1 MRPRLRTQ
9 QGTQGGRQRRHL
21 ELVRVWRPQRDP
33 RHQKSPR
40 GRYELGGRIAHG
52 SPAQLQRTSGPL
64 GGDPR
69 HRPGPGP
76 DGQELSARPGSG
88 LARPGRA
95 DRRDRGQVRRRAVG
109 RGAREHEDHRR
120 PAGGPGAED
129 RRAAGGIAL
138 LAITTSYRT
147 RSDAVPLRSFKAK
160 GRPSAIA
167 GVGVYAPEKIISN
180 FDLEK
185 MMDTSD
191 KWITERTG
199 IHRRHIAEPG
209 TTTFEVA
216 TKAARAALDA
226 AGITAKDLD
235 MILVGTSSPD
245 GPFPSVACR
254 VQNELDAPGAV
265 AWDTL
270 AACTSFVYAL
280 SIADAYIATERAD
293 TVLVVGAEVLSRML
307 NYSDRGT
314 AVIFGDGAGA
324 AVVRA
329 APKGA
334 GFLSW
339 CLGSDGRG
347 YAQVTAGNIEKG
359 AYAAKDPAPF
369 IDMVGPDVFKFAV
382 DIFIRQANEVCEKA
396 GVGLDQIDLWVPH
409 QANFRIIDAA
419 ARRIGLPLERV
430 AINIDEYGN
439 TSSASI
445 PLALEEAIR
454 KGRVKKGDHVL
465 LAGFGSGLT
474 WGATLLKW
482 M

>member
-1 MRPRLRTQ
+1 M
-9 QGTQGGRQRRHL
+9 
-21 ELVRVWRPQRDP
+21 
-33 RHQKSPR
+33 
-40 GRYELGGRIAHG
+40 
-52 SPAQLQRTSGPL
+52 
-64 GGDPR
+64 
-69 HRPGPGP
+69 
-76 DGQELSARPGSG
+76 
-88 LARPGRA
+88 
-95 DRRDRGQVRRRAVG
+95 
-109 RGAREHEDHRR
+109 
-120 PAGGPGAED
+120 
-129 RRAAGGIAL
+129 
-138 LAITTSYRT
+138 AITTAYRT
-147 RSDAVPLRSFKAK
+147 RSDALPLRSFKTK

-167 GVGVYAPEKIISN
+167 GVGAFAPEKIITN

-209 TTTFEVA
+209 TATLELA
-216 TKAARAALDA
+216 TKAARSALDA

-245 GPFPSVACR
+245 GPFPSIACR
-254 VQNELDAPGAV
+254 IQDELDAPGAV

-270 AACTSFVYAL
+270 AACTSFMYGL
-280 SIADAYIATERAD
+280 SIADSFIATERAD
-293 TVLVVGAEVLSRML
+293 TVLVVGAEVLSRYL

-324 AVVRA
+324 AVVRT

-347 YAQVTAGNIEKG
+347 YAQVTCGNIEKG
-359 AYAAKDPAPF
+359 AYAAKDPQPY
-369 IDMVGPDVFKFAV
+369 IEMVGPDVFKFAV

-396 GVGLDQIDLWVPH
+396 GVALEDIDLWVPH
-409 QANFRIIDAA
+409 QANYRIIDAA
-419 ARRIGLPLERV
+419 ARRIGLPIDRV

-445 PLALEEAIR
+445 PIALEEAIR
-454 KGRVKKGDHVL
+454 KGRVKSGDNVL

-474 WGATLLKW
+474 WGASLLKW
-482 M
+482 V

>member
-1 MRPRLRTQ
+1 M
-9 QGTQGGRQRRHL
+9 
-21 ELVRVWRPQRDP
+21 
-33 RHQKSPR
+33 
-40 GRYELGGRIAHG
+40 
-52 SPAQLQRTSGPL
+52 
-64 GGDPR
+64 
-69 HRPGPGP
+69 
-76 DGQELSARPGSG
+76 
-88 LARPGRA
+88 
-95 DRRDRGQVRRRAVG
+95 
-109 RGAREHEDHRR
+109 
-120 PAGGPGAED
+120 
-129 RRAAGGIAL
+129 
-138 LAITTSYRT
+138 AITNAYRT
-147 RSDAVPLRSFKAK
+147 RSDAIPLRSFKAK

-167 GVGVYAPEKIISN
+167 GVGVYAPQHVVTN

-185 MMDTSD
+185 LMDTSD

-209 TTTFEVA
+209 TTTLELA
-216 TKAARAALDA
+216 TKAARGALAA
-226 AGITAKDLD
+226 AGITARDLD

-245 GPFPSVACR
+245 GPFPSIACR
-254 VQNELDAPGAV
+254 IQDELDAPGAV

-270 AACTSFVYAL
+270 AACTSFMYGL
-280 SIADAYIATERAD
+280 SIADSFIATERAD

-307 NYSDRGT
+307 DYNNRGT

-324 AVVRA
+324 AVVRT

-359 AYAAKDPAPF
+359 AYAAQDAHPY
-369 IDMVGPDVFKFAV
+369 IEMVGPDVFKFAV

-396 GVGLDQIDLWVPH
+396 GVAMEDIDLWVPH
-409 QANFRIIDAA
+409 QANYRIIDAA
-419 ARRIGLPLERV
+419 ARRIGLPIERV

-454 KGRVKKGDHVL
+454 KGRVKPGDHVL

-482 M
+482 A

>member
-1 MRPRLRTQ
+1 MAVT
-9 QGTQGGRQRRHL
+9 TN
-21 ELVRVWRPQRDP
+21 
-33 RHQKSPR
+33 
-40 GRYELGGRIAHG
+40 Y
-52 SPAQLQRTSGPL
+52 
-64 GGDPR
+64 
-69 HRPGPGP
+69 
-76 DGQELSARPGSG
+76 
-88 LARPGRA
+88 RA
-95 DRRDRGQVRRRAVG
+95 
-109 RGAREHEDHRR
+109 
-120 PAGGPGAED
+120 
-129 RRAAGGIAL
+129 
-138 LAITTSYRT
+138 
-147 RSDAVPLRSFKAK
+147 RSDAVPLRSFKTK

-167 GVGVYAPEKIISN
+167 GIGAHAPEKVLTN

-199 IHRRHIAEPG
+199 IRRRHVAEPG
-209 TTTFEVA
+209 TTTFSLA
-216 TKAARAALDA
+216 TKAARAALESA
-226 AGITAKDLD
+226 RIEPKDLD

-254 VQNELDAPGAV
+254 LQNELDAPGSV

-280 SIADAYIATERAD
+280 SIADSFIATERAD

-307 NYSDRGT
+307 DFTDRGT

-324 AVVRA
+324 AVVRK
-329 APKGA
+329 APEGA

-347 YAQVTAGNIEKG
+347 YAQVTCGNIEKG
-359 AYAAKDPAPF
+359 AYAAKDPMPY

-382 DIFIRQANEVCEKA
+382 DVFIRQAHEVCEAA
-396 GVGLDQIDLWVPH
+396 GVSPDDIDLWVPH

-419 ARRIGLPLERV
+419 ARRIGLPLEKV
-430 AINIDEYGN
+430 AVNIDEYGN

-445 PLALEEAIR
+445 PLALEEAVR
-454 KGRVKKGDHVL
+454 KGRVRSGDHVL

-482 M
+482 A

>member
-1 MRPRLRTQ
+1 M
-9 QGTQGGRQRRHL
+9 
-21 ELVRVWRPQRDP
+21 
-33 RHQKSPR
+33 
-40 GRYELGGRIAHG
+40 
-52 SPAQLQRTSGPL
+52 
-64 GGDPR
+64 
-69 HRPGPGP
+69 
-76 DGQELSARPGSG
+76 
-88 LARPGRA
+88 
-95 DRRDRGQVRRRAVG
+95 
-109 RGAREHEDHRR
+109 
-120 PAGGPGAED
+120 
-129 RRAAGGIAL
+129 
-138 LAITTSYRT
+138 AISTNYRT
-147 RSDAVPLRSFKAK
+147 RSDAVPLKSFATK

-167 GVGVYAPEKIISN
+167 GVGVHAPERVLSN

-185 MMDTSD
+185 MMETSD

-216 TKAARAALDA
+216 TKAARAALEA
-226 AGITAKDLD
+226 AEVSAKDLD

-280 SIADAYIATERAD
+280 SIADSFIATERAD
-293 TVLVVGAEVLSRML
+293 TVLVIGAEVLSRL
-307 NYSDRGT
+307 IDYTNRGT

-324 AVVRA
+324 AVVRP

-347 YAQVTAGNIEKG
+347 YAQVTCGDIEKG
-359 AYAAKDPAPF
+359 AYAAKDPNPY
-369 IDMVGPDVFKFAV
+369 IEMVGPDVFKFAV
-382 DIFIRQANEVCEKA
+382 DIFIRQANEVCAKA
-396 GVGLDQIDLWVPH
+396 GIALDEIDLWVPH

-419 ARRIGLPLERV
+419 ARRIGLPIERV

-445 PLALEEAIR
+445 PLALEEAVR
-454 KGRVKKGDHVL
+454 NGRVKSGDHVL

-482 M
+482 A

>member
-1 MRPRLRTQ
+1 M
-9 QGTQGGRQRRHL
+9 
-21 ELVRVWRPQRDP
+21 
-33 RHQKSPR
+33 
-40 GRYELGGRIAHG
+40 
-52 SPAQLQRTSGPL
+52 
-64 GGDPR
+64 
-69 HRPGPGP
+69 
-76 DGQELSARPGSG
+76 
-88 LARPGRA
+88 
-95 DRRDRGQVRRRAVG
+95 
-109 RGAREHEDHRR
+109 
-120 PAGGPGAED
+120 
-129 RRAAGGIAL
+129 
-138 LAITTSYRT
+138 AITTNYRT
-147 RSDAVPLRSFKAK
+147 RSDALPLRSFKAK
-160 GRPSAIA
+160 GRQSAIA

-180 FDLEK
+180 FDLET

-209 TTTFEVA
+209 TTTFEMA
-216 TKAARAALDA
+216 TRAARAALDA
-226 AGITAKDLD
+226 AGIAAQELD

-280 SIADAYIATERAD
+280 SIADSFIATERAD
-293 TVLVVGAEVLSRML
+293 TVLVIGAEVLSRML
-307 NYSDRGT
+307 DYSDRGT

-347 YAQVTAGNIEKG
+347 YAQVTCGNIEKG
-359 AYAAKDPAPF
+359 AYAAKDATPF
-369 IDMVGPDVFKFAV
+369 INMVGPDVFKFAV
-382 DIFIRQANEVCEKA
+382 DIFIRQASEVCSAA
-396 GVGLDQIDLWVPH
+396 GVALDEIDLWVPH
-409 QANFRIIDAA
+409 QANYRIIDAA
-419 ARRIGLPLERV
+419 ARRIGLPIERV
-430 AINIDEYGN
+430 AINIDEFGN

-454 KGRVKKGDHVL
+454 KGRVKPGDHVL

-482 M
+482 A

>member
-1 MRPRLRTQ
+1 M
-9 QGTQGGRQRRHL
+9 
-21 ELVRVWRPQRDP
+21 
-33 RHQKSPR
+33 
-40 GRYELGGRIAHG
+40 
-52 SPAQLQRTSGPL
+52 
-64 GGDPR
+64 
-69 HRPGPGP
+69 
-76 DGQELSARPGSG
+76 
-88 LARPGRA
+88 
-95 DRRDRGQVRRRAVG
+95 
-109 RGAREHEDHRR
+109 
-120 PAGGPGAED
+120 
-129 RRAAGGIAL
+129 
-138 LAITTSYRT
+138 AITTNYRT

-167 GVGVYAPEKIISN
+167 GVGVYAPDKIITN

-199 IHRRHIAEPG
+199 IRRRHIAEPG
-209 TTTFEVA
+209 TTTFELA
-216 TKAARAALDA
+216 TKAARSALDA
-226 AGITAKDLD
+226 AGVAPKDLD

-254 VQNELDAPGAV
+254 IQNELDAPGAV

-280 SIADAYIATERAD
+280 SIADSFIATERAD

-307 NYSDRGT
+307 DYSDRGT

-324 AVVRA
+324 AVVRTV
-329 APKGA
+329 PKGA

-382 DIFIRQANEVCEKA
+382 DIFIRQATEVCQAA
-396 GVGLDQIDLWVPH
+396 GVGLDEIDLWVPH

-419 ARRIGLPLERV
+419 ARRIGLPIERV
-430 AINIDEYGN
+430 AVNIDEYGN

-454 KGRVKKGDHVL
+454 NGRVKPGDHVL

-482 M
+482 A